1 MGYVDNAEFHNTDD
15 MIDSVNN
22 IVHNHVQN
30 MRKVGSEELGLD
42 RRCGS
47 AWVNDD
53 YIVTDAGSRF
63 DYYAGFEYVDAED
76 IRSVGEYKFYS
87 RNSSRIAEA
96 LEHLMENDGLC
107 ESELDN

>member
-30 MRKVGSEELGLD
+30 MRQVGAEELGLD
-42 RRCGS
+42 RRAGS

-63 DYYAGFEYVDAED
+63 DYYAGFEYVHED
-76 IRSVGEYKFYS
+76 DTRVVGGYKFYS
-87 RNSSRIAEA
+87 RHSSRIRDCLENLAES
-96 LEHLMENDGLC
+96 DGLC
-107 ESELDN
+107 ESEND